1 MSGENF
7 VPHHDVSGPARLELE
22 AADTSG
28 KVNSDPM
35 SIADRLVITNHVMA

>member
-35 SIADRLVITNHVMA
+35 FIADRLVITNHVMA